1 MIDDLFDFLSE
12 LEPLGENFEE
22 VLNDNLWELMVHT
35 DKETHIKHEHLWN
48 SV

>member
-12 LEPLGENFEE
+12 LEPLGEDFEE

-35 DKETHIKHEHLWN
+35 DKETQSEDEHED
-48 SV
+48 V